1 MAPAHHVITLQL
13 VGCPDPD
20 PTYTRFFA
28 PARDVLPADLD
39 EIGRR
44 YIGAL
49 ADEVAKFLR
58 HLDRVSAGAPVG
70 VCFSGGVDSGAV
82 FVVTEHVMRQLGIAP
97 TRLKAFTLNLGD
109 GAGPAS
115 RRGSFLRTWA
125 WSSISRRLPAI
136 RPRSIST
143 RPCGS
148 SRTTSRSTSSARRWA
163 CCCTAAFASATRS
176 GATCSTATAA
186 TRT

>member
-1 MAPAHHVITLQL
+1 MVPAHHVITLQL

-20 PTYTRFFA
+20 PTYTRFFT
-28 PARDVLPADLD
+28 PERDVLPADLD

-82 FVVTEHVMRQLGIAP
+82 FVVTEHVMRRA
-97 TRLKAFTLNLGD
+97 R
-109 GAGPAS
+109 
-115 RRGSFLRTWA
+115 A
-125 WSSISRRLPAI
+125 W
-136 RPRSIST
+136 RP
-143 RPCGS
+143 PG
-148 SRTTSRSTSSARRWA
+148 
-163 CCCTAAFASATRS
+163 
-176 GATCSTATAA
+176 
-186 TRT
+186 